1 MSTFKFWS
9 QGAVVLW
16 ITVESCSGLA
26 SLVSD
31 QWQMHSLESL
41 ERIRERRIGK
51 EGGERQNEGVNERES
66 RGRRISPA

>member
-1 MSTFKFWS
+1 
-9 QGAVVLW
+9 
-16 ITVESCSGLA
+16 VESCSGLA